1 MEEHEHTFKDTSS
14 VSAEVCTLYR
24 FADLSFAGRSCP
36 RHAQV
41 PLTSIDHRTAT
52 GYPYVGISF
61 KSEESGGYGRT
72 RSDTVGHGI
81 PTELIYM
88 CLQ

>member
-1 MEEHEHTFKDTSS
+1 MPPARP
-14 VSAEVCTLYR
+14 SAANL
-24 FADLSFAGRSCP
+24 A
-36 RHAQV
+36 
-41 PLTSIDHRTAT
+41 IDHRT
-52 GYPYVGISF
+52 GYPYVGISL